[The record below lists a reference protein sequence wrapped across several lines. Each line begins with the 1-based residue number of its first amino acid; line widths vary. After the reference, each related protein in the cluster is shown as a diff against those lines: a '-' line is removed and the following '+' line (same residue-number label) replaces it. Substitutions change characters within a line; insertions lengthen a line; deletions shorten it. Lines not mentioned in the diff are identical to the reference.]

1 MTDVKAARSGRMVRA
16 EHFRN
21 GEQPRNIP
29 PVNNTHN
36 HNHNP
41 GTKGPAGSRPPV
53 VNPEDSSAT

>member
-1 MTDVKAARSGRMVRA
+1 MVRA